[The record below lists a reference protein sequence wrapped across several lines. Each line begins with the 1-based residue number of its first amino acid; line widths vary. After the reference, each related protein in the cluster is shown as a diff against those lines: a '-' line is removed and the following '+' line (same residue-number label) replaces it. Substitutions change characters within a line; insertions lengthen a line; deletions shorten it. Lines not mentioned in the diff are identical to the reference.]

1 MLRPKGPSNCSFINK
16 SSAPTWLISQ
26 LFEQMKRR
34 IVIKLRDIHRQT
46 SPIRS
51 KPSLKRKLKIL
62 PKTRND
68 VTTLSKQRT
77 IPSNKM
83 WKEFP
88 DPISLFLINASNKWR
103 NRQTVRCV
111 KLGSKKWIRT
121 LKLRW
126 KMGPSRWTLVAV
138 SLIQIKMKLAKQI
151 SERTHS
157 QSWNQEQWTITW
169 RWTTMRARSKST
181 TRNSRSSSKQ
191 GSKTSSMK
199 WFISYKANAGTV
211 SKDPCWMST

>member
-1 MLRPKGPSNCSFINK
+1 
-16 SSAPTWLISQ
+16 
-26 LFEQMKRR
+26 MKRR
-34 IVIKLRDIHRQT
+34 IVIKLQDIHRQT

-51 KPSLKRKLKIL
+51 KLLLKRKLKIL

-83 WKEFP
+83 WKEFL
-88 DPISLFLINASNKWR
+88 DPIFLYLINASNKWR

-111 KLGSKKWIRT
+111 KLVSKKWIRT